1 MSSGGSGRLSRAQK
15 GKAVARATESSPA
28 RVVESNSPSDFET
41 IHREAMMDTENMDT
55 PQRVLVAESAR
66 QLREEREAASL
77 IARDGQGGASE
88 GEASLPDFVPC
99 CYHPEGIFE
108 DLPAL
113 APGQMR
119 SPVVE
124 GQTWEN
130 VEETRSTPSSVKAL
144 LRECGGVGVTFLIP
158 TRSQRLRGRGPLCW
172 GFSVSTSH
180 TFRARPS
187 SGFRFL
193 DSSHLMR
200 DVVTQR

>member
-1 MSSGGSGRLSRAQK
+1 MSSGGCGRLSRAQK

-28 RVVESNSPSDFET
+28 SDVELNSPSDFEM

-108 DLPAL
+108 ALPAL
-113 APGQMR
+113 APGQMG

-124 GQTWEN
+124 GLTWEN
-130 VEETRSTPSSVKAL
+130 VEETRSTPTSVKAL
-144 LRECGGVGVTFLIP
+144 LKECGGVGVTFLIP
-158 TRSQRLRGRGPLCW
+158 TRSQRPWSPSL
-172 GFSVSTSH
+172 GF
-180 TFRARPS
+180 
-187 SGFRFL
+187 
-193 DSSHLMR
+193 
-200 DVVTQR
+200 

>member
-1 MSSGGSGRLSRAQK
+1 M
-15 GKAVARATESSPA
+15 
-28 RVVESNSPSDFET
+28 
-41 IHREAMMDTENMDT
+41 IHREAMMDTANMDT
-55 PQRVLVAESAR
+55 PQRVLVAESTR
-66 QLREEREAASL
+66 QLREERETATL
-77 IARDGQGGASE
+77 IARDGQGGTGE
-88 GEASLPDFVPC
+88 GETSLPDFVPC
-99 CYHPEGIFE
+99 CYHPGGIFE
-108 DLPAL
+108 DLQAL
-113 APGQMR
+113 APELMR
-119 SPVVE
+119 SPIVE

-187 SGFRFL
+187 YGFRFL

-200 DVVTQR
+200 DVVTQQ

>member
-28 RVVESNSPSDFET
+28 RVIESNSSSDFET

-113 APGQMR
+113 APGQMC
-119 SPVVE
+119 SPVMK
-124 GQTWEN
+124 GQT
-130 VEETRSTPSSVKAL
+130 
-144 LRECGGVGVTFLIP
+144 
-158 TRSQRLRGRGPLCW
+158 
-172 GFSVSTSH
+172 
-180 TFRARPS
+180 
-187 SGFRFL
+187 
-193 DSSHLMR
+193 
-200 DVVTQR
+200 

>member
-77 IARDGQGGASE
+77 IARNGEGGASE

-108 DLPAL
+108 DIPAL
-113 APGQMR
+113 VPEQMR

-124 GQTWEN
+124 GQT
-130 VEETRSTPSSVKAL
+130 
-144 LRECGGVGVTFLIP
+144 
-158 TRSQRLRGRGPLCW
+158 
-172 GFSVSTSH
+172 
-180 TFRARPS
+180 
-187 SGFRFL
+187 
-193 DSSHLMR
+193 
-200 DVVTQR
+200 

>member
-113 APGQMR
+113 APEQMR

-130 VEETRSTPSSVKAL
+130 VEETHSTPS
-144 LRECGGVGVTFLIP
+144 GVIFLIL
-158 TRSQRLRGRGPLCW
+158 TRSQRPWSPPL
-172 GFSVSTSH
+172 GFQCVYESYFQSETKLW
-180 TFRARPS
+180 FPIP
-187 SGFRFL
+187 
-193 DSSHLMR
+193 
-200 DVVTQR
+200 